1 MVIEG
6 NKINV
11 DELWSRAYEI
21 STGMLGSEAGWET
34 YFSAKVD
41 AGSCL
46 ELPAIR
52 HTPALLG
59 LSVGFGFQPRRFS
72 RCIRHSCSRVNFH
85 EISRA
90 DKERYCE
97 R

>member
-34 YFSAKVD
+34 YFSAK
-41 AGSCL
+41 
-46 ELPAIR
+46 
-52 HTPALLG
+52 
-59 LSVGFGFQPRRFS
+59 S
-72 RCIRHSCSRVNFH
+72 RCRQLFGTSRNTAHPSLAWAKRRLWLSTETLLALHTSFLLKGKLP
-85 EISRA
+85 RNQ
-90 DKERYCE
+90 
-97 R
+97 